1 MKAEPRI
8 VVTGIGA
15 VCAFGWGTE
24 ALRAGLLSGTTA
36 IDKPSEF
43 DTENHRTHL
52 AGEVPAAPESVRY
65 ATRGWDGLSKADQF
79 AQAAA
84 TEAVRHAGLVT
95 EGAPFGVFFGGS
107 TAGML
112 ESEEWYA
119 RLIAARPGRA
129 RLRLLASQLLNGPG
143 DAVAR
148 HLRVTGP
155 VQSISS
161 ACASGGLAIGAA
173 IEALRSGAVE
183 VAIAGGSDS
192 LCQLT
197 YGGFNSLRS
206 VDADPCRPFR
216 SDRAG
221 LSLGEGAG
229 VLVLESLGHADHR
242 GARPIAEVL
251 GYGASCDAH
260 HMTAPHPD
268 GDGILEASRVA
279 LKDAGLGPSDVT
291 FINSHGTGTA
301 HNDSAECRAYQRL
314 FESRLSQVPVTATKA
329 AIGHVLGA
337 AGALEA
343 VSTVLAFCDRVVY
356 PCPGDQAGDPDLGI
370 DLVVG
375 RKPHLEDESTA
386 VSTNLAFG
394 GANVAVVLRSW
405 AGSPA

>member
-36 IDKPSEF
+36 IEKPSEF

-52 AGEVPAAPESVRY
+52 AGEVPAAPESVRH

-79 AQAAA
+79 AKAAA
-84 TEAVRHAGLVT
+84 TEAVRHAGLAT

-216 SDRAG
+216 SDRG
-221 LSLGEGAG
+221 LPREISG
-229 VLVLESLGHADHR
+229 S
-242 GARPIAEVL
+242 
-251 GYGASCDAH
+251 
-260 HMTAPHPD
+260 TPD
-268 GDGILEASRVA
+268 
-279 LKDAGLGPSDVT
+279 
-291 FINSHGTGTA
+291 
-301 HNDSAECRAYQRL
+301 
-314 FESRLSQVPVTATKA
+314 
-329 AIGHVLGA
+329 
-337 AGALEA
+337 
-343 VSTVLAFCDRVVY
+343 VV
-356 PCPGDQAGDPDLGI
+356 I
-370 DLVVG
+370 
-375 RKPHLEDESTA
+375 RT
-386 VSTNLAFG
+386 
-394 GANVAVVLRSW
+394 
-405 AGSPA
+405 